1 MFFMEILILVM
12 GSRKWFLM
20 QSQSPYCTPKWQ
32 RRTFLLK
39 EVSFPLFDWCLYFF
53 FPSFQCGNYVILCL
67 AEFYYICHVHG
78 CVNANFYV
86 WGRNWIT
93 RLFGIHYF
101 LKMVLIDDNDFFSF
115 GLVGNV
121 SKKVMVSYQKL
132 VFPKIISFY

>member
-1 MFFMEILILVM
+1 MEILILVM

-20 QSQSPYCTPKWQ
+20 QSQSRYCTPKWQ

-53 FPSFQCGNYVILCL
+53 FPFISGWKLCYPLFSWILLYLSCTWLRKCQFLCL
-67 AEFYYICHVHG
+67 RKEL
-78 CVNANFYV
+78 NN
-86 WGRNWIT
+86 
-93 RLFGIHYF
+93 LPFGIHYF

-121 SKKVMVSYQKL
+121 SKKVMVSNQKL